1 MVKSS
6 SQLLPVVAVLALGA
20 LPALAQDPPAAAA
33 KSDVRTNPRIAVID
47 MNRVSAESLM
57 GKGYATQIEAL
68 ENEIKSEGTKKQA
81 ELQKMD
87 AAIKALQDELD
98 KQASLLS
105 AEAADRKR
113 QEIVKK
119 SRERQ
124 AFLEDGQQDL
134 ARMRERAQAQAENLN
149 NEFQVKIKPHID
161 AVAKEKGIDII
172 LSNQVALTVNKDFDI
187 SRDVIVKAD
196 DAERKNPT
204 AKGAAAATP
213 KAPAAAP
220 AASPAPPAAAPAPT
234 PAPTPKP

>member
-1 MVKSS
+1 MVKTSS
-6 SQLLPVVAVLALGA
+6 HLLPAAAAALLAMGALPVVAQEAEQATGA
-20 LPALAQDPPAAAA
+20 AR
-33 KSDVRTNPRIAVID
+33 SPRIAVID

-68 ENEIKSEGTKKQA
+68 ENEIKAEGTKKQA

-134 ARMRERAQAQAENLN
+134 GRMREKAQAQAENLN

-196 DAERKNPT
+196 DAERKSPSA
-204 AKGAAAATP
+204 AKAPAA
-213 KAPAAAP
+213 KPAAAP
-220 AASPAPPAAAPAPT
+220 AAPAAAPT
-234 PAPTPKP
+234 PAPTPQP

>member
-1 MVKSS
+1 MAKTS
-6 SQLLPVVAVLALGA
+6 SQLLPAVAVLVLGA
-20 LPALAQDPPAAAA
+20 LPALAQEAAPAASKAEP
-33 KSDVRTNPRIAVID
+33 RNPRIAVID
-47 MNRVSAESLM
+47 MNRVSAESLL

-68 ENEIKSEGTKKQA
+68 ENEIKAEGTKKQA
-81 ELQKMD
+81 ELQKLD
-87 AAIKALQDELD
+87 ASIKALQDELD

-124 AFLEDGQQDL
+124 AYLEDGQQDL

-161 AVAKEKGIDII
+161 AVAKEKNIDII

-196 DAERKNPT
+196 DSERNKP
-204 AKGAAAATP
+204 KGAAAAPAKPT
-213 KAPAAAP
+213 APAAAP
-220 AASPAPPAAAPAPT
+220 AAAAQAPAAPATPT